1 MKRGCQLGCMQ
12 RQETDDVK
20 RKYELFTL
28 LILISCV
35 LLVLDA
41 ILHAHHDIRLKFV
54 AKFDNA
60 YTDECS

>member
-1 MKRGCQLGCMQ
+1 MERGCQLGCMQ

-28 LILISCV
+28 LTLISCV

-41 ILHAHHDIRLKFV
+41 ILHAHHDIHLKFV